1 MKKYGRLWSILT
13 VMVLLAGYA
22 PTVHAEEETK
32 EDKTFSPYFYVE
44 TEETGVDCLPLK
56 STDVNTTIEGI
67 IADTY
72 VVQTY
77 ANQGTKPINAS
88 YIFPASTKVT
98 VHGMKMQIG
107 NQIVTAVIKEKEEA
121 KQEFEEAKSE
131 GKSASMLSEERAN
144 VFTMDV
150 ANIMPGDEVRIELH
164 YTELITPTDG
174 TYQFVYPTVAGPR
187 YVGPV
192 LDDTGN
198 REEWTSTPYLPEGTA
213 PSDQYHINVTVSAGV
228 PIASL
233 SSSSHDVKID
243 WEENTTARVSLADP
257 ADYAGNRDFI
267 LDYKLTGEQIRTGL
281 ITSQGEK
288 ENYFMLMIQPPER
301 YEVEEIP
308 PREYIFVLDVSGS
321 MSGFPLDTAKK
332 LINNLVSGLRE
343 TDTFNLILFSGDSL
357 QMADNSVPATK
368 ENVQKALRLIN
379 GQKGAG
385 GTELASAL
393 EDALQIPA
401 QEDTSRNIVIITDGY
416 IYGESDV
423 FDMVRDNMEQADFFS
438 FGIGSA
444 VNRYLIEGI
453 ASIGQGEPFIVTDET
468 EAPAVAD
475 RFRTYIQSPV
485 LTDIQ
490 VIFEGMDTYDF
501 EPAVLPTLYA
511 QKPIVLLGKWRGEAA
526 GTIHVSGRTGEG
538 KYTENIDVAKA
549 INGQNDAVGYLWARK
564 RVERLTDYGRSGDDP
579 KVKAEVTQIGLDH
592 HMITPY
598 TSFIA
603 VLDVVRNP
611 EGDATDVDQPLPLP
625 LEVSNLAVGYRIGSE
640 PEDVMFIG
648 MLVVLLLLSALVKR
662 RMRRADRGMSA
673 FFPHFVIPQS
683 SGMEGEDEKTRKQEI
698 RQDISESSVNYGSSR
713 GCVYHVRFLQNQR
726 QRRVAMDTGAH
737 RTVGQY
743 PWRHSFRI
751 HAPSGI
757 CQSSLG
763 IHNRAFLR
771 GLPFYA
777 DHVSDDGVSA
787 GTRE

>member
-1 MKKYGRLWSILT
+1 ML
-13 VMVLLAGYA
+13 VLLAGYA

-107 NQIVTAVIKEKEEA
+107 NQTVTAVIKEKEEA

-213 PSDQYHINVTVSAGV
+213 PSDQYHIHVTVSAGV

-401 QEDTSRNIVIITDGY
+401 EEDTSRNIVIITDGY
-416 IYGESDV
+416 IYGESEV
-423 FDMVRDNMEQADFFS
+423 FDMVRDNMEHADFFS

-579 KVKAEVTQIGLDH
+579 KVRAEVTQIGLDH

-611 EGDATDVDQPLPLP
+611 EGDGTDVDQPLPLP

-662 RMRRADRGMSA
+662 RMRRADRGLSA
-673 FFPHFVIPQS
+673 
-683 SGMEGEDEKTRKQEI
+683 
-698 RQDISESSVNYGSSR
+698 
-713 GCVYHVRFLQNQR
+713 
-726 QRRVAMDTGAH
+726 
-737 RTVGQY
+737 
-743 PWRHSFRI
+743 
-751 HAPSGI
+751 
-757 CQSSLG
+757 
-763 IHNRAFLR
+763 
-771 GLPFYA
+771 
-777 DHVSDDGVSA
+777 
-787 GTRE
+787 